1 MARWYVFGLSLGLL
15 KPNLD
20 IFEKNHMGAIS
31 SCLLEVIRFWLEG
44 ENGDFLLRPRNWDSL
59 QAALLSIDENYV
71 ADCIS
76 KESKTQL
83 YVMYY
88 LYMYMVGPLYKN
100 RSGEKLSDSYSTHEL
115 LRKGKSSFLLH
126 KR

>member
-15 KPNLD
+15 KPTLD
-20 IFEKNHMGAIS
+20 TFERGNMGAIR
-31 SCLLEVIRFWLEG
+31 SCLQEVIMFWLRG
-44 ENGDFLLRPRNWDSL
+44 ENGAFVLCPRNWDSL

-88 LYMYMVGPLYKN
+88 LYIMVGLLYKN
-100 RSGEKLSDSYSTHEL
+100 RSDEKLSDSYSTHEL